1 MMSLFRNFFFQLN
14 NNIFIFFTDLLI
26 PKKGKLTKNGFV
38 NIKKVIED
46 NDAIRFINY
55 IETNNISLANN
66 NEDILIPEVE
76 FLSKICFHVNII
88 EHVKSYL
95 GSDYCLDVVEIIK
108 TSPSNLARSSL
119 WHHDGVG
126 HRLKLY
132 IILKDNLGD
141 NQIKTEY
148 INSSNN
154 IRRLNF
160 SNTKIFTDNSRIKTD
175 KLNYH
180 KSRSKITF
188 FHGELG
194 DAFLFDT
201 NGLHR
206 GFCPVKAEPRYAIQC
221 EYSDRLKG
229 KLVRGQIG
237 QRQNLARLIT
247 KHRKY
252 S

>member
-160 SNTKIFTDNSRIKTD
+160 SNTKIFEHLLKANLYIKIRIFLTKKRLYPSPVVKPYPRPLIRQYLFGTL
-175 KLNYH
+175 KREAT
-180 KSRSKITF
+180 KVPQIT
-188 FHGELG
+188 
-194 DAFLFDT
+194 
-201 NGLHR
+201 GLA
-206 GFCPVKAEPRYAIQC
+206 V
-221 EYSDRLKG
+221 
-229 KLVRGQIG
+229 
-237 QRQNLARLIT
+237 
-247 KHRKY
+247 
-252 S
+252 